1 MKLYLGIYL
10 MLETKDLLL
19 LCVKILNKDLDHVIV
34 RVVVVASIRFLTCLM
49 KRLIG
54 WGQLAL

>member
-19 LCVKILNKDLDHVIV
+19 LRVKILHKDLDHVIV
-34 RVVVVASIRFLTCLM
+34 RVVVASIRFLTCLM